1 MNYRNWDLWN
11 RYFDDSNNPLRG
23 CVEFYVADGDSRARI
38 FDSDG
43 TPMSNPVLTDV
54 FGRTERQVFVDT
66 DVVARFYKY
75 IGTGSWSTQTD
86 IDTSD
91 VTKWSQ
97 QYSVD
102 SKLDVTAELSTDYA
116 IAVSTVEDLRALN
129 PDDVPEIDGVKFIQL
144 LGYFASGDKSP
155 VFYWY
160 DESSTEADDAGSI
173 IQGTE
178 LTGRWKLVSPE
189 VHLDVR
195 HFGVFPSESSYGI
208 ENQRVQIVRA
218 VNYANRGGLRVW
230 FPKYENSTPN
240 TIEHKWYRYDNID
253 VTFRNGIDVDNGVV
267 FIDEGTAS
275 AFRTP
280 LIHGDLY
287 FDNHNTT
294 LYTQFA
300 KSSWNIRGLYKYDAY
315 EDAKYIID
323 DNTKSTGVTSL
334 SMFDVSVNRSIDG
347 FSFYMCKI
355 HGTGLITGTRFTEC
369 VIDTISTI
377 DEHNTFINCELN
389 ERMFNGSLVQVD
401 SVSNCT
407 IDIDDFTHKMEMW
420 TYLMWLNGDSTFDFK
435 NHEIPEDLKIDY
447 AALDKN
453 YIISN
458 FNGNGTNRLL
468 ESGIAHSYTFNNCT
482 GTIELQFNT
491 SGNVYIFNNCNVTLK
506 VSQNKSIAN
515 SFIINGST
523 VVFKDALPG
532 STITTRSSDVYL
544 RDKYDTVSLR
554 DSTLLEEVS
563 SILYVNSFTSYNS
576 VLNKAIQS
584 RLSVVKDSQINYPYI
599 QFERQ
604 LDAPLTVQSSWDPEL
619 YVTTS
624 YVIDGNFD
632 NNILNG
638 QLTLQSSHAD
648 TLVRG
653 LILTNNQSFLQTPV
667 SINRTNIRKEDD
679 LHYYVYKN
687 NHGTMEMVNHLS
699 IVHIEE
705 LAGDPPFNTNVI
717 LANAG
722 VPGYVFEC
730 RTASA
735 TDLAN
740 MFAASIVQI
749 SNGQLV
755 PNYSQYF
762 AIVKLF
768 SIGYENVKFDVQVGI
783 YNRGSLL
790 WENELGTYNK
800 YSTVTT
806 GNEILK
812 APRSQGYQYPVTM
825 NNKHISYPYNVQ
837 WHPGLNNW
845 TIKCMNIGAGY
856 NFDSPSAESPLDLTI
871 KQV

>member
-1 MNYRNWDLWN
+1 MNYRNWDNWN

-116 IAVSTVEDLRALN
+116 IAVSTVEDLRAIN
-129 PDDVPEIDGVKFIQL
+129 PDDVPEIDGVKFVQL
-144 LGYFASGDKSP
+144 LGYFTSGDKSP
-155 VFYWY
+155 VLYWY

-195 HFGVFPSESSYGI
+195 HFGVFPHESSNAI

-218 VNYANRGGLRVW
+218 VNYANRVGLSVW
-230 FPKYENSTPN
+230 FPRYENSTPN
-240 TIEHKWYRYDNID
+240 LIEHKWYRYDNID
-253 VTFRNGIDVDNGVV
+253 VTIINGLDVDNGVL

-275 AFRTP
+275 TIRTP
-280 LIHGDLY
+280 VIHGDPY
-287 FDNHNTT
+287 FESHNTT

-300 KSSWNIRGLYKYDAY
+300 KSSWNIRGLNKYDSY
-315 EDAKYIID
+315 ESAKYIID
-323 DNTKSTGVTSL
+323 DNTKSTGVNSL

-347 FSFYMCKI
+347 FTFYMCKI
-355 HGTGLITGTRFTEC
+355 SGFGMITGTRFTEC
-369 VIDTISTI
+369 TI
-377 DEHNTFINCELN
+377 DMVATIGEHNSFTSCELN

-407 IDIDDFTHKMEMW
+407 IDIDDFSHKIEMW

-458 FNGNGTNRLL
+458 FNGKGTNRLVEFGL
-468 ESGIAHSYTFNNCT
+468 AHSYTFNNCT
-482 GTIELQFNT
+482 GTFELDFNT
-491 SGNVYIFNNCNVTLK
+491 TGNVYIFNDCTVTLK
-506 VSQNKSIAN
+506 VNQNRSNAN
-515 SFIINGST
+515 SFLINGST

-544 RDKYDTVSLR
+544 RDTYDTVSMR

-563 SILYVNSFTSYNS
+563 SILYVNSFSSYNS
-576 VLNKAIQS
+576 VLNKPIQS
-584 RLSVVKDSQINYPYI
+584 KMSVVKDSQINAPYI
-599 QFERQ
+599 QIDRQ
-604 LDAPLTVQSSWDPEL
+604 LESTLTVQSSWDPEL
-619 YVTTS
+619 YVATN

-632 NNILNG
+632 NNIFNG
-638 QLTLQSSHAD
+638 QLTLQSAHPD

-687 NHGTMEMVNHLS
+687 NSGTMEMVNHLT

-705 LAGDPPFNTNVI
+705 LVGDPPYNSNVI
-717 LANAG
+717 LANSG

-730 RTASA
+730 RTASP
-735 TDLAN
+735 TDPGS
-740 MFAASIVQI
+740 MFANSMARIR
-749 SNGQLV
+749 NGELV
-755 PNYSQYF
+755 TDYSQYF

-768 SIGYENVKFDVQVGI
+768 SIGYQNVKFNVQVSI
-783 YNRGSLL
+783 YNRASLL
-790 WENELGTYNK
+790 WENDFGTYYK
-800 YSTVTT
+800 YSTVST
-806 GNEILK
+806 GTEILK
-812 APRSQGYQYPVTM
+812 APRSQGYQYPV
-825 NNKHISYPYNVQ
+825 NVNRHISYPYQVE

-845 TIKCMNIGAGY
+845 TIKGLNIGIGY
-856 NFDSPSAESPLDLTI
+856 SVEAPTSENPLDLTI